1 MRNRTENPRC
11 GDPTRPLLM
20 LADLERWVENGADWR
35 ALEVSD
41 ELAVVE
47 LRTCYGEPVD
57 TLKSTDPRLIE
68 YVRAQRAG

>member
-1 MRNRTENPRC
+1 MR
-11 GDPTRPLLM
+11 PTLTLV
-20 LADLERWVENGADWR
+20 DLERWVQSGADWK
-35 ALEVSD
+35 ALEISD

-68 YVRAQRAG
+68 YLRAQLAD